1 MHANSDHCLASRE
14 MTVCV
19 CVCVCVHACACVCT
33 CVHLSHS
40 TLTGIE
46 NLKDLGRSVCKS
58 QDYRKEYNSLDIY
71 CILLLKVH

>member
-14 MTVCV
+14 MTMRVCV
-19 CVCVCVHACACVCT
+19 CVCT
-33 CVHLSHS
+33 RVHLSHS

-58 QDYRKEYNSLDIY
+58 QDYHKEYNSLDIY
-71 CILLLKVH
+71 CIVLLKVH